1 MIRQNAKTT
10 KCRRNIMTT
19 IKGMSA
25 INPWD
30 IDKDYTLKTVDYA
43 IEKGYDHYQFIGP
56 IHDPVHGNID
66 GMTFSR
72 KYAQFNDEKDADYV
86 NLNLSVVNEALDRL
100 NAAGI
105 KSYMWHHELD
115 LPFGF
120 TKAFPEVLNENGDV
134 EVSHP
139 LVKDY
144 LQHKIYD
151 FFAAY
156 PKMDGIILTL
166 HETKIP
172 LLKLK
177 NQKLDKIGRVKYVTE
192 ILYKTCEELQKELIV
207 RPFASI
213 PEDYAMM
220 LEAYESISK
229 SLIVMDKWTQ
239 FDWSL
244 TLPHNA
250 FFKQIKNNPLLVETD
265 IFGEYF
271 GKGRLPIM
279 LKKHIEEKYAYCQS
293 FPNVGYVNRIDRE
306 GKHPFGTVNEV
317 NLEIMLAL
325 MEGRDTQKAI
335 DDFFA
340 REYPEVAAEVQ
351 DIMLPTEELNRKLLN
366 NKNYY
371 FMQGSYFPELNHSK
385 NHFYFEMMKKEC
397 CIASNE
403 WFIPV
408 GWQRGDLQEIF
419 DEKDEVLQKATKLLE
434 RVKALQGKVE
444 KNRYAS
450 LLTQFK
456 NLYFAARAWRELL
469 NVLYAYVRY
478 FETADDQYESD
489 FYAATDSLLAIDREG
504 REVVGDNNDY
514 YLDQYLFGSWK
525 KIHVVQIFVNEARE
539 SFVAEKAKYFDLQG
553 KGYTDCILCGGAM
566 ESHKLQKEVN
576 FSDTMLVKGELC
588 RIPGNRRGAEWS
600 QINGHGW
607 FSYEVAVNSNAE
619 NTLLLE
625 MGSLTEKLDVKITVG
640 EEVYEV
646 REEAPT
652 SGKKTFAFVY
662 TERAGADKVR
672 IRIDRIS
679 PYTPLVYT
687 ICVK

>member
-1 MIRQNAKTT
+1 MSR
-10 KCRRNIMTT
+10 

-30 IDKDYTLKTVDYA
+30 IDREYVEKTVEYA
-43 IEKGYDHYQFIGP
+43 VSRGYDHYQFIGP
-56 IHDPVHGNID
+56 IHNPVRGNID

-72 KYAQFNDEKDADYV
+72 KYAQFNDEKDAAYV
-86 NLNLSVVNEALDRL
+86 ELNLSVVNEALEKL
-100 NAAGI
+100 HAAGV

-192 ILYKTCEELQKELIV
+192 ILFRACEELGKELIV
-207 RPFASI
+207 RPFASL
-213 PEDYAMM
+213 PEDYDMM

-229 SLIVMDKWTQ
+229 NLIVMDKWTQ

-250 FFKQIKNNPLLVETD
+250 FFQKIKKNPLFVETD

-279 LKKHIEEKYAYCQS
+279 LKKHIEEKFAYCES
-293 FPNVGYVNRIDRE
+293 FSPIGYVNRIDRE

-317 NLEIMLAL
+317 NLEIMQAL
-325 MEGRDTQKAI
+325 MEGRNVDEAI
-335 DDFFA
+335 DGFFL
-340 REYPEVAAEVQ
+340 REYPAVASELKA
-351 DIMLPTEELNRKLLN
+351 IMEPTEELNRRLLN

-371 FMQGSYFPELNHSK
+371 FMQGSFFPELNHSK
-385 NHFYFEMMKKEC
+385 NHFYFEMMKTEC
-397 CIASNE
+397 EIASNE

-408 GWQRGDLQEIF
+408 GWKRGDLQEIF
-419 DEKDEVLQKATKLLE
+419 DEKDEVVKTATELLA
-434 RVKALQGKVE
+434 RVKALAGKVE
-444 KNRYAS
+444 ESRYES
-450 LLTQFK
+450 LLMQFE
-456 NLYFAARAWRELL
+456 NLYYAAHCWRTLL
-469 NVLYAYVRY
+469 DVFHAYVRY
-478 FETADDQYESD
+478 FETGESAWENALEDALNALAAWDQ
-489 FYAATDSLLAIDREG
+489 EG
-504 REVVGDNNDY
+504 KEVVGDTTDFYMNCDMFRHGEY
-514 YLDQYLFGSWK
+514 APMVAPFIQDVK
-525 KIHVVQIFVNEARE
+525 A
-539 SFVAEKAKYFDLQG
+539 SFAAEKARYFDLQ
-553 KGYTDCILCGGAM
+553 KQGYTDFILCGGGM

-576 FSDTMLVKGELC
+576 FSDTMLVENGLC
-588 RIPGNRRGAEWS
+588 RIPGNRRGAQWS

-607 FSYEVAVNSNAE
+607 FSYEVKVAPNAE
-619 NTLLLE
+619 NTFLLE
-625 MGSLTEKLDVKITVG
+625 MGSLTECLDVKITIGNAEYV
-640 EEVYEV
+640 V
-646 REEAPT
+646 REEAPKG
-652 SGKKTFAFVY
+652 GKKQFAFVY
-662 TERAGADKVR
+662 AETKGADKVR

>member
-1 MIRQNAKTT
+1 MS
-10 KCRRNIMTT
+10 

-30 IDKDYTLKTVDYA
+30 IDKEYLDQTVEYA
-43 IEKGYDHYQFIGP
+43 VAHKFDHYQFIGP
-56 IHDPVHGNID
+56 IHDPVRGNID

-72 KYAQFNDEKDADYV
+72 KYAQFNDEKDAEYV
-86 NLNLSVVNEALDRL
+86 NLNLSVVNDALEKL
-100 NAAGI
+100 SAAGV

-192 ILYKTCEELQKELIV
+192 ILFKTCEELGKELIV

-229 SLIVMDKWTQ
+229 NLVVMDKWTQ

-279 LKKHIEEKYAYCQS
+279 LKKHIEDKYAYCES
-293 FPNVGYVNRIDRE
+293 FSPVGYVNRIDRD
-306 GKHPFGTVNEV
+306 GMHPFGTVNEV

-325 MEGRDTQKAI
+325 MENRSVDEAI

-340 REYPEVAAEVQ
+340 REYPAVATELKE
-351 DIMLPTEELNRKLLN
+351 IMAPTEELNRRLLN

-371 FMQGSYFPELNHSK
+371 FMQGSFFPELNHSK

-397 CIASNE
+397 HIASNE

-408 GWQRGDLQEIF
+408 GWERGELQEIF
-419 DEKDEVLQKATKLLE
+419 DEKDEVLAKATELLA
-434 RVKALQGKVE
+434 RVKAMRGKVE
-444 KNRYAS
+444 EKRYAS
-450 LLTQFK
+450 LLMQFE
-456 NLYFAARAWRELL
+456 NLYYAARAWRALL
-469 NVLYAYVRY
+469 DVLYSYVRF
-478 FETADDQYESD
+478 FETGAMAYETA
-489 FYAATDSLLAIDREG
+489 FYAAIEALLTCDKEG
-504 REVVGDNNDY
+504 REAIGDNAEY
-514 YLDQYLFGSWK
+514 YLNQYMFAK
-525 KIHVVQIFVNEARE
+525 QEKTPIVQIFAQEAKD
-539 SFVAEKAKYFDLQG
+539 SFAAEKALYFAMQK
-553 KGYTDCILCGGAM
+553 KGYTDFILCGGAM

-576 FSDTMLVKGELC
+576 FSDTMLVENGLC
-588 RIPGNRRGAEWS
+588 RIPGNRRGAQWS

-607 FSYEVAVNSNAE
+607 FSYEVALKEGQE
-619 NTLLLE
+619 NVFLME
-625 MGSLTEKLDVKITVG
+625 MGSLTEQLDVKITIG
-640 EEVYEV
+640 ERVYEV
-646 REEAPT
+646 REKAPEG
-652 SGKKTFAFVY
+652 GKKSFAFVY
-662 TERAGADKVR
+662 AAKEGEDKAR